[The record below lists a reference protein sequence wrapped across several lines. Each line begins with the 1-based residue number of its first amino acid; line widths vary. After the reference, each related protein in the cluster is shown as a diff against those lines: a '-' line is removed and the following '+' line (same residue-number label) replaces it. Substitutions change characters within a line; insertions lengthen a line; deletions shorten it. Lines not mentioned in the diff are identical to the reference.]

1 VRKFISLAL
10 ASASFAVMAT
20 AAAAQ
25 PAASSSEDT
34 MLTEIV
40 VTARRKAESLQTV
53 PQTVNAVTGATLDKL
68 NIRQFDEVQ
77 AVVPG
82 LTLTTGASGFSTS
95 ATIRGAP
102 FNAESGAQPT
112 VAFYLND
119 ATIQSVY
126 AFQSMFDVGQIE
138 VLRGP
143 QGTLRGKSSPSG
155 AITLTTRR
163 PTLTEFGGYG
173 NLTVNDQR
181 GRNLNGA
188 VNVPILQD
196 VLGLRLAGIID
207 DSRGDGVGSINSPT
221 HPSSKTW
228 AVRPSLRFEWND
240 ALVVDLMYQHLQ
252 KKVISFDQVVSVS
265 LLDPSQPAAQPFLRR
280 KDRVGITDDFNRFN
294 QKQDLFT
301 ANAEYRFAGQK
312 LSYVG
317 SFSKMNLRQFGPQ
330 DPANAFT
337 GAAALVQPLHSRA
350 KQSTNELR
358 LSSDQPL
365 FGGLLDYTVGG
376 YAEDFNPPSD
386 LTNVSAV
393 TQGGRLVQVQGT
405 PIQRRGKSHER
416 SIFGNVAVHLGES
429 TELSGG
435 LRKLWYRDSN
445 SLIISGAPVLNDKKD
460 KAEATLYNV
469 SLSHKFTS
477 DFMVYAN
484 SGSAFRP
491 GPFVIGVFR
500 PLTPTLERHIDLE
513 NERSKS
519 YEVGFKSTF
528 FDKRVLFNAALFHQD
543 FNNFIMRGPGV
554 YYVGLNALGP
564 AVSNFN
570 FGNSVDAK
578 IDGVDIDA
586 SWQVMQGLN
595 LSGAFSYAKS
605 KIKDQAIAC
614 NDLNGDGVPDV
625 VTQAPTIGQLQ
636 AATGAE
642 GLSECL
648 TSDPLQFTPKWNL
661 TLQGEYAR
669 PINEEMDGY
678 VRGLF
683 TYRPKTNGDPAN
695 PYDEVDGFGL
705 LNLYGGV
712 RSRDGGWEIALYA
725 KNIFNTVK
733 VLTADPNVV
742 GTGIQALQPPTFR
755 TVQAGTITAPYVKV
769 TTTAPREV
777 GVNLRY
783 AFGSR

>member
-1 VRKFISLAL
+1 
-10 ASASFAVMAT
+10 M
-20 AAAAQ
+20 AQ

-34 MLTEIV
+34 TLSEIV
-40 VTARRKAESLQTV
+40 VTARRKAESLQAV
-53 PQTVNAVTGATLDKL
+53 PQTVNAVTGSTLEKL

-82 LTLTTGASGFSTS
+82 LNLSSGSNGFTTA

-102 FNAESGAQPT
+102 FQAESGAQPT

-143 QGTLRGKSSPSG
+143 QGTLRGQSSPSG
-155 AITLTTRR
+155 SITLTTRR
-163 PTLTEFGGYG
+163 PTLSEFGGYG
-173 NLTVNDQR
+173 NLTATDQHA
-181 GRNLNGA
+181 RNLNGA
-188 VNVPILQD
+188 VNLPILQD
-196 VLGLRLAGIID
+196 VLGLRVAGIID
-207 DSRGDGVGSINSPT
+207 DNRGDGISSINSRT

-240 ALVVDLMYQHLQ
+240 ALVVDLMYQHLE
-252 KKVISFDQVVSVS
+252 KKVISFNQVVSVS
-265 LLDPSQPAAQPFLRR
+265 ELDPSQPAAQPILHA
-280 KDRVGITDDFNRFN
+280 KDRVGITDDANSIK

-317 SFSKMNLRQFGPQ
+317 SFSKMDLRNFSVQ

-337 GAAALVQPLHSRA
+337 GVVFGQNLHSRA

-358 LSSDQPL
+358 LSSDDRL
-365 FGGLLDYTVGG
+365 FGMLDYTVGG
-376 YAEDFNPPSD
+376 YAQDFEPPSD
-386 LTNVSAV
+386 ITNVSAV
-393 TQGGRLVQVQGT
+393 TLNGNLARVAET
-405 PIQRRGKSHER
+405 PIQRRGKQHER
-416 SIFGNVAVHLGES
+416 SIFGNVTVHLGDS

-445 SLIISGAPVLNDKKD
+445 SLIISGSPVLNDKKS

-469 SLSHKFTS
+469 TLSHKFTS

-484 SGSAFRP
+484 TGSAFRP
-491 GPFVIGVFR
+491 GPFVTGVFR
-500 PLTPTLERHIDLE
+500 PLTPTLERHIDLD
-513 NERSKS
+513 NEKSKS

-528 FDKRVLFNAALFHQD
+528 FDKRVMFNAAAFHQD
-543 FNNFIMRGPGV
+543 FNNFIQRGPQV
-554 YYVGLNALGP
+554 YYINLNQLGP
-564 AVSNFN
+564 TVGNFN
-570 FGNSVDAK
+570 FGNSLDAK
-578 IDGVDIDA
+578 INGIDIDA

-605 KIKDQAIAC
+605 KVKNQSVAC
-614 NDLNGDGVPDV
+614 NDLNRDGTPDV
-625 VTQAPTIGQLQ
+625 LTRAPTLAQLQ
-636 AATGAE
+636 AATGSEA
-642 GLSECL
+642 LSECL
-648 TSDPLQFTPKWNL
+648 YSGPLQFTPNWNL

-669 PINEEMDGY
+669 PVSEKMDGY
-678 VRGLF
+678 IRGLF
-683 TYRPKTNGDPAN
+683 TYRPETDGDPN
-695 PYDEVDGFGL
+695 NTFDSVDGFGL

-712 RSRDGGWEIALYA
+712 RSRDGGWEVALYA

-733 VLTADPNVV
+733 VLTADPAIV
-742 GTGIQALQPPTFR
+742 GTSIQALQPPTFR
-755 TVQAGTITAPYVKV
+755 TTQAGTINAPYVRV
-769 TTTAPREV
+769 TTNAPREF
-777 GVNLRY
+777 GINLRY

>member
-1 VRKFISLAL
+1 MRKFISLAL
-10 ASASFAVMAT
+10 ASASFVAMAT

-25 PAASSSEDT
+25 PAASTSSDDT
-34 MLTEIV
+34 MLSEIV

-53 PQTVNAVTGATLDKL
+53 PQTVNAVTGATLEKL
-68 NIRQFDEVQ
+68 NVRQFEDVQ
-77 AVVPG
+77 SLVPG
-82 LTLTTGASGFSTS
+82 LNLSGGTNGFTTA

-102 FNAESGAQPT
+102 FQAESGAQPT

-143 QGTLRGKSSPSG
+143 QGTLRGQSAPSG
-155 AITLTTRR
+155 SITITTRR
-163 PTLTEFGGYG
+163 PTLSEFGGFG
-173 NLTVNDQR
+173 NLTVNDQH

-188 VNVPILQD
+188 VNVPVISD
-196 VLGLRLAGIID
+196 VLGFRVAGLID
-207 DSRGDGVGSINSPT
+207 DSRGNGIGSINSST

-228 AVRPSLRFEWND
+228 AVRPSLRFEPND
-240 ALVVDLMYQHLQ
+240 DLTVNLMYQHLE
-252 KKVISFDQVVSVS
+252 KKVISFAQVASVS
-265 LLDPSQPAAQPFLRR
+265 LLDHSQPAVQPIIRP
-280 KDRVGITDDFNRFN
+280 KDRVGITDDFSSFT

-301 ANAEYRFAGQK
+301 ANADYRFAGQR

-317 SFSKMNLRQFGPQ
+317 SFSKMGLRQFGVQ
-330 DPANAFT
+330 DAANAFT
-337 GAAALVQPLHSRA
+337 GVVFGQPLHSRA

-358 LSSDQPL
+358 LSSDDRL
-365 FGGLLDYTVGG
+365 FGMLDYTVGG
-376 YAEDFNPPSD
+376 YAQDFNPPSD

-393 TQGGRLVQVQGT
+393 TLFGRLASVVET

-416 SIFGNVAVHLGES
+416 SIFGNATLHFGES

-469 SLSHKFTS
+469 SLSHKFSS

-491 GPFVIGVFR
+491 GPFVVGVFR
-500 PLTPTLERHIDLE
+500 PLTPTLERHVDLA
-513 NERSKS
+513 NEKSKS
-519 YEVGFKSTF
+519 YEAGFKSTF
-528 FDKRVLFNAALFHQD
+528 FDKRVLFNAAVFHQD
-543 FNNFIMRGPGV
+543 FNDYIQRGPLV
-554 YYVGLNALGP
+554 YYVNLNQLGP
-564 AVSNFN
+564 TVGNFN

-578 IDGVDIDA
+578 IAGVDIDA

-605 KIKDQAIAC
+605 KIKNQAVAC
-614 NDLNGDGVPDV
+614 NDLNGDGLPDAL
-625 VTQAPTIGQLQ
+625 TQAPTIGQLL
-636 AATGAE
+636 AATGTQA
-642 GLSECL
+642 LSECL

-669 PINEEMDGY
+669 PVNEELDGY

-683 TYRPKTNGDPAN
+683 TYRPKTSGDPSNAN
-695 PYDEVDGFGL
+695 DAVDGFGL
-705 LNLYGGV
+705 LNLYTGV
-712 RSRDGGWEIALYA
+712 RSRDGGWEVALYA
-725 KNIFNTVK
+725 KNVFNTVK
-733 VLTADPNVV
+733 VLTAESSLV
-742 GTGIQALQPPTFR
+742 GTSVQALQPPTFR
-755 TVQAGTITAPYVKV
+755 TVQATTITAPYVAV

-777 GVNLRY
+777 GINLRY